1 MSSCLHSCD
10 NLWPHLGSIP
20 ELFTMG
26 GGFFIY
32 LFHQLKASK
41 VHEIIGRKVVIA
53 SVLAYLP
60 LRYIIGQ
67 TASIFEMPGIV
78 KILILNNGPQKPQ
91 E

>member
-1 MSSCLHSCD
+1 MKTSG
-10 NLWPHLGSIP
+10 PHLGSIP
-20 ELFTMG
+20 ELFAMG
-26 GGFFIY
+26 GVFFSFIY

-60 LRYIIGQ
+60 LRYILHIIGQ

-78 KILILNNGPQKPQ
+78 KRLMFIYCIKT
-91 E
+91 